1 MGIYCSRCNHPCTF
15 HFTPAKP
22 GKPRLMAD
30 PGSFIK
36 DHIPSKK
43 DMKLQNRCAEVLSIK
58 YKECREIF
66 EVIRSTY
73 SNNTEAQDRLNRAND
88 RLAKQEQGTN
98 AFKKL
103 QKEADKFHPPH
114 LEHASF
120 VGNVAVREAGGSRGR
135 GLFTTERGESW

>member
-1 MGIYCSRCNHPCTF
+1 MEKSRSLYLNRILALKTEQF
-15 HFTPAKP
+15 HSAY
-22 GKPRLMAD
+22 AD
-30 PGSFIK
+30 VESLLAISAPTEKALFRKGQALYSLERY
-36 DHIPSKK
+36 KK
-43 DMKLQNRCAEVLSIK
+43 
-58 YKECREIF
+58 CREIF

-120 VGNVAVREAGGSRGR
+120 VGNVAVREAGESRGR